1 MYIKIYYQ
9 ERNNNVEKL
18 RAVDRN
24 DKEISLDYKNILG
37 CPLTESLKR
46 QFSNLN
52 RGYFVT
58 RWVRE

>member
-9 ERNNNVEKL
+9 ENNNNVEKL

-37 CPLTESLKR
+37 RPLTESLKR

>member
-9 ERNNNVEKL
+9 ENNNNLLSL

-24 DKEISLDYKNILG
+24 DKEIDLEVENVIG
-37 CPLTESLKR
+37 CPLTEGLKR
-46 QFSNLN
+46 QISNLN
-52 RGYFVT
+52 KGYFVT

>member
-9 ERNNNVEKL
+9 ENNNNVEKL

-24 DKEISLDYKNILG
+24 DKEISLDYKIILG

-52 RGYFVT
+52 RGYFIT

>member
-9 ERNNNVEKL
+9 ENNNNVEKL

-37 CPLTESLKR
+37 YPLTESLKR

>member
-9 ERNNNVEKL
+9 ENNNNVEKL

-24 DKEISLDYKNILG
+24 NKEISLDYKNILG
-37 CPLTESLKR
+37 FPLTESLKR

>member
-9 ERNNNVEKL
+9 ENNNNVEKL

-24 DKEISLDYKNILG
+24 DKEISLDYKSILG